1 MSGIPHNG
9 VELNPAVRDNLSRKN
24 KNIHGIM
31 ETIKLKVCK
40 LAKYFK
46 HSYHKKNISQKKRI
60 ENP

>member
-1 MSGIPHNG
+1 LTD

-24 KNIHGIM
+24 KNIHSIM
-31 ETIKLKVCK
+31 ETIKLKACK

-46 HSYHKKNISQKKRI
+46 HSSHKKNISPIKKRI